1 MRTTGERVQ
10 QAVSIPTPAAEPAA
24 GAARRRPSLGLRA
37 RADAEEY
44 GRLRFI
50 EYAASQVRQAE
61 RVLDAG
67 AGERPH
73 RRYFDHAQYESC
85 DHADNSTHSHAF
97 LCDIRT
103 IPREDASYDAV
114 LCIQVLSYLP
124 TPQRAIDEFYRILRP
139 GGSLFL
145 TAPQGWG
152 HHGPP
157 YHHFGFTS
165 HGLEWLFRNAGFE
178 VVSIESRGGIFWYLG
193 RRIRKLPTY
202 IFEQHRPAGRGEGLL
217 KRLAWTAALPLYA
230 VSLPVCR
237 YVIPLICFYLD
248 RLDTAKEYTLGYAC
262 HCRKPAGG

>member
-1 MRTTGERVQ
+1 MKAMGENAQHVVSLPGQAAAPAVRTG
-10 QAVSIPTPAAEPAA
+10 
-24 GAARRRPSLGLRA
+24 RRRPSLGIRA

-44 GRLRFI
+44 GRLRFV
-50 EYAASQVRQAE
+50 EYAASLVKPLD

-73 RRYFDHAQYESC
+73 RRYFDHAEYESC

-97 LCDIRT
+97 LCDIRN
-103 IPREDASYDAV
+103 IPKEDATYDAV
-114 LCIQVLSYLP
+114 LCVQVLSYIP
-124 TPQRAIDEFYRILRP
+124 TPQRAIDEFYRVLRP

-157 YHHFGFTS
+157 QHYFGFTC

-178 VVSIESRGGIFWYLG
+178 VVSVESRGGIFWYLG

-202 IFEQHRPAGRGEGLL
+202 IFEQHRPTRGVL
-217 KRLAWTAALPLYA
+217 KRIAWAAALPVYA
-230 VSLPVCR
+230 LSLPLCR
-237 YVIPLICFYLD
+237 YVIPLVCFYLD
-248 RLDTAKEYTLGYAC
+248 RLDGAKEYTLGYAC
-262 HCRKPAGG
+262 HCRKPVASAE